1 METRLL
7 FLIILILSI
16 WLLFSNKG
24 KKLINNMKNNIT
36 NIVMG
41 NSINESEVETDG

>member
-7 FLIILILSI
+7 FLIILLLSL

-24 KKLINNMKNNIT
+24 KKLIANMKNNIINMIAT
-36 NIVMG
+36 NNI
-41 NSINESEVETDG
+41 EEVETDG

>member
-16 WLLFSNKG
+16 WLLFSSKG
-24 KKLINNMKNNIT
+24 KKIINNMKNNIT
-36 NIVMG
+36 TLILGKNPIEMEV
-41 NSINESEVETDG
+41 NENE